1 MQELETQTGERL
13 REPESKGTLL
23 RDAVQAY
30 LTELELKVPSRNRE
44 HCLQIPALVFENG
57 ETYNCPQ
64 RTSCALWVK
73 CSEDLTLADQDMHWV
88 LAPGTLDI
96 TIGYGYPSADVA
108 LKGALEVK

>member
-1 MQELETQTGERL
+1 LRELETQTGERL

-57 ETYNCPQ
+57 ETYNYPQ
-64 RTSCALWVK
+64 HTSCVLWVK
-73 CSEDLTLADQDMHWV
+73 CSEDLMLADQDVHWV
-88 LAPGTLDI
+88 VAPGTLNI
-96 TIGYGYPSADVA
+96 MTGNPSAT
-108 LKGALEVK
+108 LR